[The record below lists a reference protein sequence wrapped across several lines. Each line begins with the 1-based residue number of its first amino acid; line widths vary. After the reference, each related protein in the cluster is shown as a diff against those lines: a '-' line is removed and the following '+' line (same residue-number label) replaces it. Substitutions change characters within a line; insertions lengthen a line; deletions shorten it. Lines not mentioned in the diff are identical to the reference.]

1 VSGRGAVPHAVPD
14 VVPDESAAPRAA
26 SPFSLPP
33 PSRAWGA
40 LALAFYAIHAGH
52 HLLRGHPED
61 LLWACH
67 LGAVCVGVGLLA
79 RLPAVNAVG
88 FLWLATGDALWLLDL
103 ASGGEFIPTSL
114 FTHGGGL
121 ALGALGLARFGMP
134 RHSWWRAMLAFL
146 VLQQLCRFTAPP
158 QANVNLAHAVWSG
171 WEEVFPST
179 IGYQIMLLAIGAAA
193 CFAVERIS
201 RRVLDR
207 FAARSIEVTSV

>member
-1 VSGRGAVPHAVPD
+1 VSGLDAVP
-14 VVPDESAAPRAA
+14 SAPAPL
-26 SPFSLPP
+26 SLPP

-67 LGAVCVGVGLLA
+67 LGVVCVGVGFLA

-88 FLWLATGDALWLLDL
+88 FLWIATGDVLWLVGL

-134 RHSWWRAMLAFL
+134 RHTWWRAVLAFF
-146 VLQQLCRFTAPP
+146 VLQQLCRFGTPP

-179 IGYQIMLLAIGAAA
+179 IAYQIALLSIGAAA

-201 RRVLDR
+201 QRVL
-207 FAARSIEVTSV
+207 ARTHSPSSSQA

>member
-1 VSGRGAVPHAVPD
+1 VPHAVPD
-14 VVPDESAAPRAA
+14 VVPDESTAPRSP
-26 SPFSLPP
+26 SPFPLPP
-33 PSRAWGA
+33 PSRAWGG

-88 FLWLATGDALWLLDL
+88 FVWLATGDSLWLLDL

-114 FTHGGGL
+114 FTHVGGL

-134 RHSWWRAMLAFL
+134 RHTWWRATLAIL
-146 VLQQLCRFTAPP
+146 VLQQLCRFTTPP

-179 IGYQIMLLAIGAAA
+179 IGYQIALLAIGAVS
-193 CFAVERIS
+193 FFVIEQIS

-207 FAARSIEVTSV
+207 FTARSVATTSAR

>member
-1 VSGRGAVPHAVPD
+1 VSGRAAVPHSVPD
-14 VVPDESAAPRAA
+14 VVPSESAAPRAPSA
-26 SPFSLPP
+26 FSLPP
-33 PSRAWGA
+33 PSRAWGG

-79 RLPAVNAVG
+79 RLPVVNAVG
-88 FLWLATGDALWLLDL
+88 FVWLATGDALWLLDL

-114 FTHGGGL
+114 FTHG
-121 ALGALGLARFGMP
+121 
-134 RHSWWRAMLAFL
+134 LAFL
-146 VLQQLCRFTAPP
+146 VLQQLCRFTTPP
-158 QANVNLAHAVWSG
+158 RANVNLAHAVWSG

-179 IGYQIMLLAIGAAA
+179 IGYQIALFVIGAAA

-207 FAARSIEVTSV
+207 FTARSVEVTSV

>member
-1 VSGRGAVPHAVPD
+1 MSGRGAVPHAVPD
-14 VVPDESAAPRAA
+14 EAPGEGRAPGAPSAR
-26 SPFSLPP
+26 SLPP
-33 PSRAWGA
+33 PSRGWGA

-79 RLPAVNAVG
+79 RLPLVNAVG
-88 FLWLATGDALWLLDL
+88 FLWLVTGDVLWLVDL
-103 ASGGEFIPTSL
+103 LRGGELIPTSL
-114 FTHGGGL
+114 FTHAGGL
-121 ALGALGLARFGMP
+121 ALGALGIARFGMP
-134 RHSWWRAMLAFL
+134 RHSWWRATLAFF
-146 VLQQLCRFTAPP
+146 VLQQICRITTPP

-171 WEEVFPST
+171 WEEFFPST
-179 IGYQIMLLAIGAAA
+179 VGYQIALFAIGAAA

-207 FAARSIEVTSV
+207 FA

>member
-1 VSGRGAVPHAVPD
+1 MSGQGAVPHSISD
-14 VVPDESAAPRAA
+14 VIPDESAAPRDS
-26 SPFSLPP
+26 SPFSRPP
-33 PSRAWGA
+33 PSRGWGA

-88 FLWLATGDALWLLDL
+88 FLWLATGDVLWLVDL

-134 RHSWWRAMLAFL
+134 RHTWWRATLAFL
-146 VLQQLCRFTAPP
+146 VLQQLCRSATPA

-171 WEEVFPST
+171 WEEFFPST
-179 IGYQIMLLAIGAAA
+179 LCYQIMLLAIGAAA

-201 RRVLDR
+201 RRMLGG
-207 FAARSIEVTSV
+207 